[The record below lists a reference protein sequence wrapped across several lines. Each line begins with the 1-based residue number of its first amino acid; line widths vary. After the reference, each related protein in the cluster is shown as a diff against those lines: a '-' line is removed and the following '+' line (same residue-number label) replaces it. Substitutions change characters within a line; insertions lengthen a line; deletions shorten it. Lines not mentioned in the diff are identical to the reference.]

1 MAHHWN
7 VEAGPAWVLNEQY
20 LDAMLEPFLV
30 RLMDVGRP
38 TTGERALDIGCG
50 CGATTIALCA
60 GRWRRPGRCSG
71 IDLSGPML
79 DRARERLDALGL
91 DNVTVEKADAQ
102 QIALSPVH
110 DLAISRFGVMF
121 FDDPVSAMANIGG
134 GLRDGA
140 RLVFVCWQALARN
153 PWMKVPIDAVL
164 PLVPTPPPVV
174 PNAPGPY
181 AFADRDRVHGIL
193 TAAGFRDVAIDPMEG
208 KLVLG
213 GTASV
218 DTAVTFATQTGAL
231 RGLLGQADDL
241 DTRERREGRYARPSS
256 LTSAAEGVCLD
267 SAAWV
272 VHARWTGHRRE
283 VKVRK

>member
-7 VEAGPAWVLNEQY
+7 VEAGPTWVLNEQH
-20 LDAMLEPFLV
+20 LDAMLEPFLA
-30 RLMDVGRP
+30 RLMDGARP
-38 TTGERALDIGCG
+38 TIGERALDIGCG
-50 CGATTIALCA
+50 CGATTIALA
-60 GRWRRPGRCSG
+60 QAVGATGSVLG

-91 DNVTVEKADAQ
+91 DNVTVEEADAQ

-218 DTAVTFATQTGAL
+218 DAAVTFATQTGAL

-241 DTRERREGRYARPSS
+241 TRANAVKAVR
-256 LTSAAEGVCLD
+256 AAVEPYVGTEGVCLD

-272 VHARWTGHRRE
+272 VHARWTGHRER
-283 VKVRK
+283 